1 MRRFIVTLVCWL
13 VLAAPVW
20 AGPLEDAFAA
30 YEDADYAT
38 ALRLWRPLAKQDSAY
53 AQFGLGVLYLNGQGV
68 PQNLTKAAHWVRKAA
83 EQGHA
88 DAQEMLG
95 AMSYDGWGV
104 AQSFAEA
111 VRWYR
116 MAAEQGHT
124 NAQFNL
130 GIIFQKAGR
139 GVPQDYVQA
148 HKWYTLAAAGGNAT
162 AETNRQLVAKRMTPA
177 QIADA
182 QRIAREWLAKHG
194 KAE

>member
-38 ALRLWRPLAKQDSAY
+38 ALRLWRPLAEQDSAY
-53 AQFGLGVLYLNGQGV
+53 AQFG
-68 PQNLTKAAHWVRKAA
+68 
-83 EQGHA
+83 
-88 DAQEMLG
+88 
-95 AMSYDGWGV
+95 
-104 AQSFAEA
+104 
-111 VRWYR
+111 
-116 MAAEQGHT
+116 
-124 NAQFNL
+124 L